1 MRHFLFIALMLAL
14 APAAAAQSPP
24 GSTDAARV
32 SQLLGAIWRP
42 LPTRA
47 TESPVAELD
56 LRLPEHLTP
65 EALALVRAPRGL
77 VIVPTAED
85 PSSIYI
91 FPDQDLGAIASG
103 LGQFRLDPAGAGR
116 VVLRDAAGRE
126 TQLQLGSARGQ
137 TLMRLRAPG
146 QSDTRLFV
154 GCASTTR

>member
-1 MRHFLFIALMLAL
+1 M
-14 APAAAAQSPP
+14 
-24 GSTDAARV
+24 
-32 SQLLGAIWRP
+32 
-42 LPTRA
+42 
-47 TESPVAELD
+47 AELD
-56 LRLPEHLTP
+56 LSLPERLTP

-91 FPDQDLGAIASG
+91 FPNQELGAIASG
-103 LGQFRLDPAGAGR
+103 LGQFRLDPAGAGH

-126 TQLQLGSARGQ
+126 TQLQLGSAGGQ

-146 QSDTRLFV
+146 QGDTRLFV